1 LLVSAM
7 KAGSLNRPAL
17 SWLHGGHQTA
27 PQYSSTGLPLS
38 AASAKA
44 SSTSPWRQAMAD
56 AGAGASAELAVE
68 TGAGVQALSAEA
80 SSNTESATRIG
91 SISKGRVTGHCR
103 NRRGAR

>member
-1 LLVSAM
+1 
-7 KAGSLNRPAL
+7 
-17 SWLHGGHQTA
+17 
-27 PQYSSTGLPLS
+27 
-38 AASAKA
+38 
-44 SSTSPWRQAMAD
+44 MAD